1 MGGYHAL
8 THLIKENLVE
18 KVKPFTIGGAIA
30 GTGKPS
36 YVPVPSSPAQI
47 DVAPTMADGEEAA
60 AVPDGWRPVHDMG
73 TGGTTT
79 TTTRRRVRA
88 LGLNRRRWCIS
99 VEE

>member
-60 AVPDGWRPVHDMG
+60 AVPDGWRPEHDMG
-73 TGGTTT
+73 TGRYYYYNTKTGESTWIKP
-79 TTTRRRVRA
+79 A
-88 LGLNRRRWCIS
+88 
-99 VEE
+99 